1 MRAEGPDAEPR
12 AAGMGPG
19 DLVLS
24 PPLESLLDCVLTSL
38 ATSCPVA
45 RGPHMQSALSIGQ
58 CLLCAVLEGTWRRA
72 RMGAADLTSIWF
84 SGTRSEALHLR
95 PWLSRGVLLLVPKSQ
110 HSCHFLTETGV
121 GRRGHSGAVAGA
133 SGPPR
138 PLLCGYTC
146 THCPSRLGACSPV
159 TLSARTDLH

>member
-19 DLVLS
+19 TWFSLLHLS
-24 PPLESLLDCVLTSL
+24 PCLTDGVLTSL

-58 CLLCAVLEGTWRRA
+58 GLLCAVLEGTWRRA
-72 RMGAADLTSIWF
+72 RRGAADLTSIWF

-95 PWLSRGVLLLVPKSQ
+95 PWLSQCVLLLVPKSQ
-110 HSCHFLTETGV
+110 HRCHFLTVTGV
-121 GRRGHSGAVAGA
+121 GRARALRCSRRGFGPSTAPPVWLHLHQLPLTSGCLF
-133 SGPPR
+133 SFN
-138 PLLCGYTC
+138 PL
-146 THCPSRLGACSPV
+146 SQA
-159 TLSARTDLH
+159 